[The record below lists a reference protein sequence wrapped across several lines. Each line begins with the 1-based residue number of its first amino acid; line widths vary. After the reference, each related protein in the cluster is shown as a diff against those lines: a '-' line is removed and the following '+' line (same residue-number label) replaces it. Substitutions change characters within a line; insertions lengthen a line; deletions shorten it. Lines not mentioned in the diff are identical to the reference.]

1 MPASRYARIRERLA
15 RLATEMARGQ
25 DMPSEFIEDY
35 GLDKHS
41 SKKAKNAVLSSAAAA
56 HRQCEGWALEMLEL
70 LDELRPR
77 ATK

>member
-1 MPASRYARIRERLA
+1 
-15 RLATEMARGQ
+15 
-25 DMPSEFIEDY
+25 MPSEFIEDY